1 MENAFLFISEA
12 PMGRDQEI
20 VLKEI
25 RAAFE
30 RETRINLHRYPIR
43 LSFSADDLVLE
54 GEAENIAAK
63 KLALELAGAAVSNAR
78 IVDRLRVAPA
88 ERMGDAEIR
97 DHVCKTLIQEPALNT
112 CTIRARFTDEMEI
125 LRQSP
130 VEPIGDIRVE
140 VEDGVVI
147 LNGRVPSL
155 SHKRLAGVLA
165 WWVPSSR
172 DVINGL
178 EETPPE
184 EDNDDEI
191 TDAVRLVLE
200 KDPFV
205 DAGRV
210 RVSARNFVVTLEGL
224 VPNEKVKEMA
234 EFDAWY
240 VFGVDKVVN
249 QLVVER

>member
-1 MENAFLFISEA
+1 
-12 PMGRDQEI
+12 MGGDQET

-25 RAAFE
+25 RAALE

-54 GEAENIAAK
+54 GETENIAAK
-63 KLALELAGAAVSNAR
+63 KLALELAGAEVSTAR

-97 DHVCKTLIQEPALNT
+97 DHVCKVLIQEPALDT
-112 CTIRARFTDEMEI
+112 YTIRARRKDEMEI
-125 LRQSP
+125 LRQSA
-130 VEPIGDIRVE
+130 VEPAGDIRVE

-147 LNGRVPSL
+147 LNGHVPSL

-165 WWVPSSR
+165 WWVPGSR

-178 EETPPE
+178 EEVPPE
-184 EDNDDEI
+184 EDNDDEV

-205 DAGRV
+205 DADRI
-210 RVSARNFVVTLEGL
+210 RVSARNYTVTLEGL
-224 VPNEKVKEMA
+224 VQNQEIKETA

-240 VFGVDKVVN
+240 VFGVDNVAN